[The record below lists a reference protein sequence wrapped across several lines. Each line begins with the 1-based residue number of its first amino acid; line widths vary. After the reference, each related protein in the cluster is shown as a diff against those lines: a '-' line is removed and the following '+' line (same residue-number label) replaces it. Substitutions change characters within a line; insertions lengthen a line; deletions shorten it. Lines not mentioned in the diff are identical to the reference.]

1 MKHKTSAAVMAAVMA
16 LSLMTGCGDKKS
28 GGSAVATE
36 SGYAM
41 LNPEAVNE
49 KFKDYPDLDSGP
61 EIYLSNTTAKA
72 GELAKV
78 TLSVKNADLQWNM
91 CGIHV
96 TYPEVLKPEL
106 SDPAE
111 NRVRF
116 DKGEALEA
124 ASTSICMEWAE
135 NREPM
140 LEKNKKGCLF
150 FTTMF
155 SDNQGMDGDIATFYL
170 KVPDNAQS
178 GAVYD
183 LGYFFLETDMFSN
196 MQNIPSFSKYAFTH
210 MYGGTITV
218 E

>member
-28 GGSAVATE
+28 GGSAVTTE

-41 LNPEAVNE
+41 LNPEAENE
-49 KFKDYPDLDSGP
+49 KYKDSPDLDSGP

-124 ASTSICMEWAE
+124 ASASLCMEWA
-135 NREPM
+135 
-140 LEKNKKGCLF
+140 
-150 FTTMF
+150 
-155 SDNQGMDGDIATFYL
+155 GDIATFYL